1 VLFAQ
6 PPKHGDILTN
16 RQNWKLIAETE
27 KATLLFPVGSNHL
40 CVDFPST
47 IGGRQSAVNKRVMA
61 EQKYNLSF
69 TAGGLMPGESTAL
82 AAVFLQKTDWAA
94 AKTTV
99 LENNLFQTRTES
111 TALRKIH
118 ELIPRLSTLTQE
130 QLQLI
135 VSGSISE
142 QRALLW
148 LSVCKRNKIL
158 KDFAHMVV
166 REKYL
171 NLDLLIRTT
180 DFDRFL
186 DSQAVWHEELD
197 QLTAKTRAKLATV
210 ALRMLREAELISS
223 DGIIQPTL
231 MSQELA
237 QVIRND
243 DRSWFEIYPV
253 GPADIPGVAA

>member
-1 VLFAQ
+1 MLVAE
-6 PPKHGDILTN
+6 PKKHGYILTN
-16 RQNWKLIAETE
+16 RQNWKRIAETE
-27 KATLLFPVGSNHL
+27 KATLLFPVRSNYL

-47 IGGRQSAVNKRVMA
+47 IGGRQSAVIKRA
-61 EQKYNLSF
+61 NSEQKYNLSF

-82 AAVFLQKTDWAA
+82 AAVFLQKNDWAA

-111 TALRKIH
+111 TALRKMH

-130 QLQLI
+130 QLELI

-148 LSVCKRNKIL
+148 LSVCKRNAIL
-158 KDFAHMVV
+158 KDFAQMVV

-171 NLDLLIRTT
+171 SLDMLIRTA
-180 DFDRFL
+180 DFEQFV
-186 DSQAVWHEELD
+186 DSQSAWHAELEK
-197 QLTAKTRAKLATV
+197 LTTGTRAKLATV
-210 ALRMLREAELISS
+210 AVRMLREAELISS

-231 MSQELA
+231 MSTDLA
-237 QVIRND
+237 QAVRND
-243 DRSWFEIYPV
+243 DRRWFEVFPLR
-253 GPADIPGVAA
+253 PADIPGGVA